1 MDLELGHHAQDCGHM
16 TVGFATSNLKGVFD
30 GFDRRATFQEGANAI
45 NDSLGETG
53 KIGDGEFNGF
63 AINPFGFANEPSW
76 LGVTIGYLFNIH
88 GQDKLFVSG

>member
-1 MDLELGHHAQDCGHM
+1 MP
-16 TVGFATSNLKGVFD
+16 VGFATANLKGVFD

-45 NDSLGETG
+45 NDRLRETG

-76 LGVTIGYLFNIH
+76 LELRLGI
-88 GQDKLFVSG
+88 